1 MLDLALSGPRGMLDM
16 GGGGGGSIRM
26 PEHSFI
32 TRQLINIDCNCTKMP
47 SLPGIYLGL
56 VKLVVFLSF
65 KVG

>member
-1 MLDLALSGPRGMLDM
+1 M

-32 TRQLINIDCNCTKMP
+32 TSQLINIDCKCTKMP